1 METDTDIIDIIS
13 ETIAVNCACGAV
25 IIAPIIQEYNMIA
38 CPKCE
43 KEHILTLTTK

>member
-1 METDTDIIDIIS
+1 MMETDTDIDIIS

-25 IIAPIIQEYNMIA
+25 IIAPITEEDTMIA

-43 KEHILTLTTK
+43 KQHTLTLTTK